1 MLEIGLETVPPHL
14 EHVATNR
21 FRNHF
26 FTHQGQKTIAGR
38 QARLLQILG
47 EHTRCAP
54 RGGEGV
60 EYSPAL
66 IFDWNFVPCF
76 YLKCPILFPIFDL
89 ICALLQWIH
98 NSRIAI

>member
-1 MLEIGLETVPPHL
+1 MLEIGLETVPPNL

-54 RGGEGV
+54 RGGEGL

-66 IFDWNFVPCF
+66 ISIEILCPIFALSPN
-76 YLKCPILFPIFDL
+76 LCPILT
-89 ICALLQWIH
+89 
-98 NSRIAI
+98 